1 MLKIARSIFYGYGRQ
16 GIIKTVFIL
25 MLLLMFA
32 ELFVFSQAYV
42 GDVPTASEFAASYLS
57 VLSSVSEIF
66 IVVNTCWICTMD
78 FGDKTANYEIMT
90 GHTRLE
96 LYAARAE
103 VSVIT
108 GVCGYYLLII
118 LPVIAGC
125 FIWGWGSCVH
135 VSDMIFRWFML
146 IFPVVRIII
155 EAAFLSFIV
164 RRPAVVLIAGF
175 MINEILTIVPMSS
188 GMDYTSCILGTSNLA
203 RLTVIDAWTAYG
215 LSEGA
220 VWLTYDAMLPASYI
234 VSTIIAALIA
244 SVMFFCLGYTFF
256 RYDDID

>member
-16 GIIKTVFIL
+16 TIIKVVFVI
-25 MLLLMFA
+25 MMLLMFS
-32 ELFVFSQAYV
+32 ELFVFGQANV
-42 GDVPTASEFAASYLS
+42 GDMLTASEFAASYLS
-57 VLSSVSEIF
+57 VLSTVAEMF

-96 LYAARAE
+96 LYSARVF

-108 GVCGYYLLII
+108 GVCGYYLLLI

-135 VSDMIFRWFML
+135 VSDMIFRWSML

-155 EAAFLSFIV
+155 ETAFFAFIV
-164 RRPAVVLIAGF
+164 RKPSVVLIGGF
-175 MINEILTIVPMSS
+175 IINEFFTIVPISS
-188 GMDYTSCILGTSNLA
+188 EMEYTSCILGTSNLA
-203 RLTVIDAWTAYG
+203 RLTVIDAWTTYG

-220 VWLTYDAMLPASYI
+220 MWLTYDTMLPASYI
-234 VSTIIAALIA
+234 ISTIIAALIA